1 MMPQFASA
9 ELNRLLQLELAEG
22 SYQSP
27 EDALLAG
34 LRVLR
39 ESRDFQTELAERL
52 ASFLDER
59 AIVLEGD
66 KALGEFLDAI
76 DAEVDAE
83 IRAASSSEA

>member
-1 MMPQFASA
+1 MTPQFAST

-34 LRVLR
+34 MKLLR
-39 ESRDFQTELAERL
+39 ESRGLRSNLAERL
-52 ASFLDER
+52 ASFRDGR

-66 KALGEFLDAI
+66 DALGAFLDEI
-76 DAEVDAE
+76 DAEVDRETGAT
-83 IRAASSSEA
+83 SSNDA